1 MNQVMT
7 DIWPYLI
14 PAIMAVV
21 GWQFRESYL
30 LKTKVAVMEKSIDGI
45 KDSMNSTTDNIQ
57 KSIEHL
63 QNRQDSHSKKQ
74 DAVMELLTDFK
85 MEMLKE
91 VGTMSSNVSGLAA
104 DVKNLSNL
112 ISITDV
118 GIKVDNTTTRKK
130 KK

>member
-1 MNQVMT
+1 MT

-118 GIKVDNTTTRKK
+118 GIKVDTTTTRKK

>member
-1 MNQVMT
+1 M
-7 DIWPYLI
+7 I
-14 PAIMAVV
+14 PAILAVV

-118 GIKVDNTTTRKK
+118 GIKVDTTTTTRKK

>member
-1 MNQVMT
+1 MT

-118 GIKVDNTTTRKK
+118 GIKVDNTTRKK

>member
-1 MNQVMT
+1 MT

-57 KSIEHL
+57 KSIAHL

>member
-1 MNQVMT
+1 
-7 DIWPYLI
+7 
-14 PAIMAVV
+14 
-21 GWQFRESYL
+21 
-30 LKTKVAVMEKSIDGI
+30 
-45 KDSMNSTTDNIQ
+45 
-57 KSIEHL
+57 
-63 QNRQDSHSKKQ
+63 
-74 DAVMELLTDFK
+74 

>member
-1 MNQVMT
+1 MT

-91 VGTMSSNVSGLAA
+91 VGTLSSNVSGLAA

>member
-1 MNQVMT
+1 MT

-45 KDSMNSTTDNIQ
+45 KDSMNSTTNNIQ

-118 GIKVDNTTTRKK
+118 GIKVDTTTTRKK

>member
-45 KDSMNSTTDNIQ
+45 KDSMKSTTDNIQ

>member
-1 MNQVMT
+1 MT

>member
-1 MNQVMT
+1 MT
-7 DIWPYLI
+7 DIWPFLVT
-14 PAIMAVV
+14 AILAAI

>member
-1 MNQVMT
+1 MT

-14 PAIMAVV
+14 PAILAVV

-45 KDSMNSTTDNIQ
+45 KDSMKSTTDNIQ

>member
-1 MNQVMT
+1 MT

-85 MEMLKE
+85 MEMLRE
-91 VGTMSSNVSGLAA
+91 VGNMSSNVGILTA

-118 GIKVDNTTTRKK
+118 GIKIDTTNHKIK
-130 KK
+130 

>member
-1 MNQVMT
+1 MT

-45 KDSMNSTTDNIQ
+45 KDSMNSTTNNIQ

>member
-1 MNQVMT
+1 MT

-45 KDSMNSTTDNIQ
+45 KDSMKSTTDNIQ

-118 GIKVDNTTTRKK
+118 GIKVDTTTTRKK

>member
-1 MNQVMT
+1 MT

-14 PAIMAVV
+14 PAILAVV

-30 LKTKVAVMEKSIDGI
+30 LKTKVAVMDKSIDGI
-45 KDSMNSTTDNIQ
+45 KDSMKSTTDNIQ